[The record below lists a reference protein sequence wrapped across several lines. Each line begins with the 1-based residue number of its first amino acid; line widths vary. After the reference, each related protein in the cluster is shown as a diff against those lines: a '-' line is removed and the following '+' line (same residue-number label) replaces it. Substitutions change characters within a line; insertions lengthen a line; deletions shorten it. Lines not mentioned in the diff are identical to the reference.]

1 MRVVNAARSREDE
14 EAAFVH
20 GAELALGERFLTEG
34 HVILPV
40 EDRDGLD
47 RIRATIAMLAARH
60 LGTEM
65 PDDVGG
71 FLDGIH
77 NRVTGEDLNGLRLA
91 VIEGLNGENW
101 ARPTYYRLARGGL
114 ECLVGNELAMQ
125 RRLNLSVQMP
135 EDTSSL
141 LPVHS
146 DVWDGDSP
154 FEIVAWLPLVD
165 VHRTKSM
172 FLLPP
177 EANARAEARWGDLAG
192 KSTEDLFRAIEPE
205 LTWLEIPYGNILL
218 FQQNLMH
225 GNTINREPTTRWSM
239 NCRFKSVMS
248 PYAEKRLGDF
258 FEPITLRAATRLGMT
273 YKLPEGHPE

>member
-1 MRVVNAARSREDE
+1 MRVVTAARKQDDE
-14 EAAFVH
+14 TAFV
-20 GAELALGERFLTEG
+20 LGEEVSLAARFVEQG

-40 EDRDGLD
+40 EDHLGLD
-47 RIRATIAMLAARH
+47 RIREQIAAVAARH
-60 LGTEM
+60 LEVPI
-65 PDDVGG
+65 PDDPGA

-77 NRVTGEDLNGLRLA
+77 NRVTGEALNALRLA
-91 VIEGLNGENW
+91 VIEGLNAASW
-101 ARPTYYRLARGGL
+101 ARPTYFRLARRAL
-114 ECLVGNELAMQ
+114 EVIVGNELAMQ

-154 FEIVAWLPLVD
+154 FEIVVWLPLVD
-165 VHRTKSM
+165 VCRTKSM

-177 EANARAEARWGDLAG
+177 GANARTEAKWSQFAG
-192 KSTEDLFRAIEPE
+192 KSVEELFRVIEPD
-205 LTWLEIPYGNILL
+205 LTWLDIPYGHILL

-225 GNTINREPTTRWSM
+225 GNTINRESTTRWSM

-258 FEPITLRAATRLGMT
+258 FEPITLKAATRLGMS
-273 YKLPEGHPE
+273 YKLPAGHPE

>member
-1 MRVVNAARSREDE
+1 MRVVGAKRLEDDTAFVFGE
-14 EAAFVH
+14 EAA
-20 GAELALGERFLTEG
+20 LAERFLAEG

-40 EDRDGLD
+40 EDRLGLD
-47 RIRATIAMLAARH
+47 RIRDAIADTAAKH
-60 LGTEM
+60 LGIAVPE
-65 PDDVGG
+65 DVDK

-77 NRVTGEDLNGLRLA
+77 KHVTGEALNALRLA
-91 VIEGLNGENW
+91 VIEGLNNAVW
-101 ARPTYYRLARGGL
+101 ARPTYFRLARRAL
-114 ECLVGNELAMQ
+114 EMLVGNELAMQ

-135 EDTSSL
+135 DDTGSL

-154 FEIVAWLPLVD
+154 FEIVVWLPLVD
-165 VHRTKSM
+165 CYCTKSM

-177 EANARAEARWGDLAG
+177 AANARTEARWADFAG
-192 KSTEDLFRAIEPE
+192 KSVDDLYRAIEPD
-205 LTWLEIPYGNILL
+205 LTWLDIPYGNVLL

-225 GNTINREPTTRWSM
+225 GNTVNREPTTRWSM

>member
-1 MRVVNAARSREDE
+1 MRVVTAARRQDDE
-14 EAAFVH
+14 TAFI
-20 GAELALGERFLTEG
+20 LGEEVSLATQFLEQG

-40 EDRDGLD
+40 EDQLGLD
-47 RIRATIAMLAARH
+47 RIREQIATAAARH
-60 LGTEM
+60 LNAGV
-65 PDDVGG
+65 PDDLGA

-77 NRVTGEDLNGLRLA
+77 NRVTGEALNALRLA
-91 VIEGLNGENW
+91 VIEGLNATPW
-101 ARPTYYRLARGGL
+101 ARPTYFRLARRAL
-114 ECLVGNELAMQ
+114 EVIVGNELAMQ

-154 FEIVAWLPLVD
+154 FEIVVWLPLVD
-165 VHRTKSM
+165 VFHTKSM

-177 EANARAEARWGDLAG
+177 EANARTEANWAQFAG
-192 KSTEDLFRAIEPE
+192 KSAEDLFKVIEPD
-205 LTWLEIPYGNILL
+205 LTWLEIPYGHILL

-225 GNTINREPTTRWSM
+225 GNTVNRESTTRWSM

-258 FEPITLRAATRLGMT
+258 FEPITLKAATRLGMS

>member
-1 MRVVNAARSREDE
+1 VRVVTKERLEDDTAFVFGE
-14 EAAFVH
+14 EAA
-20 GAELALGERFLTEG
+20 LAERFLADG

-40 EDRDGLD
+40 EDRLGLD
-47 RIRATIAMLAARH
+47 RIRDTIAAAAAKH
-60 LGTEM
+60 LDIRL
-65 PDDVGG
+65 PKDVGD

-77 NRVTGEDLNGLRLA
+77 KHIAGEALNALRLA
-91 VIEGLNGENW
+91 VIEALNGAPW
-101 ARPTYYRLARGGL
+101 ARPTYFRLARRAL
-114 ECLVGNELAMQ
+114 EMIVGNELAMQ

-135 EDTSSL
+135 DDTGSL

-154 FEIVAWLPLVD
+154 FEIVVWLPLVD

-177 EANARAEARWGDLAG
+177 AANARTEARWSDFAG
-192 KSTEDLFRAIEPE
+192 KSAADLYRVIEPD
-205 LTWLEIPYGNILL
+205 LTWLDIPYGSILL

-225 GNTINREPTTRWSM
+225 GNTVNREPTTRWSM

>member
-1 MRVVNAARSREDE
+1 MRVVTALAE
-14 EAAFVH
+14 EAFLQGEEQA
-20 GAELALGERFLTEG
+20 LAGRFLDEG
-34 HVILPV
+34 HAILPV
-40 EDRDGLD
+40 EDRLGLD
-47 RIRATIAMLAARH
+47 RIREAIAAFAARH
-60 LGTEM
+60 LNLPL
-65 PDDVGG
+65 PDDVGA

-77 NRVTGEDLNGLRLA
+77 TRVGGEALNALRLA

-101 ARPTYYRLARGGL
+101 ARPTYYRLARRAL
-114 ECLVGNELAMQ
+114 EMLVGNELAMQ

-141 LPVHS
+141 LPVHA

-154 FEIVAWLPLVD
+154 FEIVVWLPLVD
-165 VHRTKSM
+165 VCRTKSM

-177 EANARAEARWGDLAG
+177 EANARTEARWGEFAGRSVDDLY
-192 KSTEDLFRAIEPE
+192 RAIEPE
-205 LTWLEIPYGNILL
+205 LVFLDIPYGHVLL

-225 GNTINREPTTRWSM
+225 GNTVNREPTTRWSM

-273 YKLPEGHPE
+273 YKLPAGHPE

>member
-1 MRVVNAARSREDE
+1 MRVLSATRSGTD

-20 GAELALGERFLTEG
+20 GTDVALGERFLTEG

-47 RIRATIAMLAARH
+47 RLRATIAMLAARH
-60 LGTEM
+60 LGTDM

-77 NRVTGEDLNGLRLA
+77 NRVTGEALNGLRLA
-91 VIEGLNGENW
+91 VIEGLNGESW
-101 ARPTYYRLARGGL
+101 TRPTYYRLARGAL

-154 FEIVAWLPLVD
+154 FEVVVWLPLVD

-172 FLLPP
+172 FLLSP
-177 EANARAEARWGDLAG
+177 EANSRAEARWGDFAG

-205 LTWLEIPYGNILL
+205 LTWLDIPYGHILL

-273 YKLPEGHPE
+273 YKLPAGHPE

>member
-1 MRVVNAARSREDE
+1 MRVVTPARLDETSFLLDEDQ
-14 EAAFVH
+14 A
-20 GAELALGERFLTEG
+20 LATRFLDDG

-40 EDRDGLD
+40 EDRLGLD
-47 RIRATIAMLAARH
+47 RMREAIAAFAARH
-60 LGTEM
+60 LSVAL
-65 PDDVGG
+65 PDDVGA

-77 NRVTGEDLNGLRLA
+77 SRVTGEALNALRLA
-91 VIEGLNGENW
+91 VIEGLNGEAW
-101 ARPTYYRLARGGL
+101 ARPTYYRLARHAL
-114 ECLVGNELAMQ
+114 EMLVGNELAMQ

-135 EDTSSL
+135 RDVSSL

-154 FEIVAWLPLVD
+154 FEIVVWLPLVD
-165 VHRTKSM
+165 VFGSKSM

-177 EANARAEARWGDLAG
+177 EANARTEARWGSFAG
-192 KSTEDLFRAIEPE
+192 KSVDDLYREIEPE
-205 LTWLEIPYGNILL
+205 LIFLDIPYGHILL

-225 GNTINREPTTRWSM
+225 GNTVNREATTRWSM

-273 YKLPEGHPE
+273 YKLPAGYPE

>member
-1 MRVVNAARSREDE
+1 MRVVAAARKQDDE
-14 EAAFVH
+14 TAFI
-20 GAELALGERFLTEG
+20 LGEEVSLATRFVEQG
-34 HVILPV
+34 HLILPV
-40 EDRDGLD
+40 EDQLGLD
-47 RIRATIAMLAARH
+47 RIREQIAAVAARH
-60 LGTEM
+60 LDTAV
-65 PDDVGG
+65 PDDPGA

-77 NRVTGEDLNGLRLA
+77 NRVTGEALNALRLA
-91 VIEGLNGENW
+91 VIEGLNATSW
-101 ARPTYYRLARGGL
+101 ARPTYFRLARRAL
-114 ECLVGNELAMQ
+114 EIVVGNELAMQ

-154 FEIVAWLPLVD
+154 FEIVVWLPLVD
-165 VHRTKSM
+165 VRRTKSM

-177 EANARAEARWGDLAG
+177 AANARTEAAWSQFAG
-192 KSTEDLFRAIEPE
+192 KSAEDLFKAIEPE
-205 LTWLEIPYGNILL
+205 LTWLDIPYGHILL

-225 GNTINREPTTRWSM
+225 GNTINRESTTRWSM

-258 FEPITLRAATRLGMT
+258 FEPITLKAATRLGMS
-273 YKLPEGHPE
+273 YKLPAGHPE

>member
-1 MRVVNAARSREDE
+1 MRVVTAARRQDDETAFVLPE
-14 EAAFVH
+14 EAS
-20 GAELALGERFLTEG
+20 LATRFLEQG
-34 HVILPV
+34 HVIVPV
-40 EDRDGLD
+40 EDRPGLD
-47 RIRATIAMLAARH
+47 RIREQIATFVARH
-60 LGTEM
+60 LDLAIPHDPGA
-65 PDDVGG
+65 

-77 NRVTGEDLNGLRLA
+77 NRVTGEALNALRLA
-91 VIEGLNGENW
+91 VIEGLNATPW
-101 ARPTYYRLARGGL
+101 ARPTYFRLARRAL
-114 ECLVGNELAMQ
+114 DIIVGNELAMQ

-154 FEIVAWLPLVD
+154 FEIVVWLPLVD
-165 VHRTKSM
+165 VFRTKSM

-177 EANARAEARWGDLAG
+177 AANARTEAGWTRFAG
-192 KSTEDLFRAIEPE
+192 KSAEDLFKVIEPD
-205 LTWLEIPYGNILL
+205 LTWLDIPYGHILL

-225 GNTINREPTTRWSM
+225 GNTVNRESTTRWSM

-258 FEPITLRAATRLGMT
+258 FEPITLKAATRLGMS